1 MGSFNGNQIEKVFT
15 PTYVQVK
22 KIEPYVSIERASVV
36 AKLIRIMAIVAIPT
50 NKERTERQ
58 KMTVITLLHFGLLIH
73 WWYDKKL

>member
-22 KIEPYVSIERASVV
+22 KFEPYVSIERASVV

-73 WWYDKKL
+73 W